1 MGVSYSLIPL
11 RSLETLNMILGNN
24 IIVMVFPCCLVPK
37 EEVFRVARRGVES
50 AGGHVAGGSSE
61 GLAG

>member
-1 MGVSYSLIPL
+1 
-11 RSLETLNMILGNN
+11 MILGNN